1 MKRDT
6 VQCPTQAKKIAKPT
20 AMDRVLSAIDQLVR
34 SQEISGSYADEV
46 KQIMKTL
53 LVEQQRKDKLGLE

>member
-6 VQCPTQAKKIAKPT
+6 VQCPTQAKKIAEPT

-34 SQEISGSYADEV
+34 WREISGSYADEV

-53 LVEQQRKDKLGLE
+53 LLEQQRKDKLGLE